1 MADSYKGIYSTQ
13 DLLRR
18 GMAAPGQTGAKKRF
32 WMVWEEN
39 GSFRAQPLSSAMEP
53 IGAAQLIGSAEFS
66 ARFKRE
72 QDAAPPEEKSGSP
85 SSARKGAKASPTE
98 AAPQSS
104 AASRAAAKV
113 RKPSWV
119 KLDGD
124 GPGKTV
130 AVDAKSAAG
139 EKRVLTGKTP
149 PIGTVEPVEPVEP
162 VRAVA
167 PPAEEGASAAAPGD
181 SQENAVLAREQ
192 SMRAEFATALTRL
205 RSGQRARA
213 IAQIESLLTG
223 PKISDPAFRHMFTE
237 FGINLRKSKLSALAL
252 RTHLEAHRLSPK
264 DSHIL
269 FNAAR
274 VTYEMNDIKQ
284 TRAFLKEAL
293 ELSPDLEP
301 ARRFLDFLDRKTA
314 K

>member
-18 GMAAPGQTGAKKRF
+18 GMAAPGQAGAKKRF
-32 WMVWEEN
+32 WMVWEE
-39 GSFRAQPLSSAMEP
+39 GGGFRAQPISSTMQP
-53 IGAAQLIGSAEFS
+53 LGTAQLIGSAEFS

-72 QDAAPPEEKSGSP
+72 SDSLLSEEKIAAMAP
-85 SSARKGAKASPTE
+85 AQKNAKASPTE
-98 AAPQSS
+98 TVEQNAAPTRASLRIQKPGWVRMDGKGPDTAIVGGAAPS
-104 AASRAAAKV
+104 AEKKV
-113 RKPSWV
+113 LVSNE
-119 KLDGD
+119 
-124 GPGKTV
+124 T
-130 AVDAKSAAG
+130 S
-139 EKRVLTGKTP
+139 
-149 PIGTVEPVEPVEP
+149 PVEPAALGGAADLP
-162 VRAVA
+162 VA
-167 PPAEEGASAAAPGD
+167 GASAPAD
-181 SQENAVLAREQ
+181 SSEASRESAVSAREQ

-205 RSGQRARA
+205 RGGQRARA

-223 PKISDPAFRHMFTE
+223 PKISDPAFRHMFTD
-237 FGINLRKSKLSALAL
+237 FGINLRKSKLPALAL
-252 RTHLEAHRLSPK
+252 RTHLEARRLSPK

-274 VTYEMNDIKQ
+274 VTYEMNDLKR
-284 TRAFLKEAL
+284 TRAFLAEAL